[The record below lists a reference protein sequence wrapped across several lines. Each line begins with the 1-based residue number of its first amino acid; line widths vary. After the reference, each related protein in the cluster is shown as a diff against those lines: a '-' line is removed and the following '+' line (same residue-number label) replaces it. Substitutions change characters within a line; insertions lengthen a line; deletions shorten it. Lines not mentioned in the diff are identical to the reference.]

1 MENVKSLI
9 TCHNK
14 KILSK
19 LNHKNDQEDKT
30 CNCRGKDSCPL
41 SGKCLQEN
49 VVYKATITSQNKTK
63 EYIGSTEGQFKTRL
77 YAHIS
82 DIRNENNKGT

>member
-9 TCHNK
+9 SGHNK

-30 CNCRGKDSCPL
+30 CNCRDKDSYPL
-41 SGKCLQEN
+41 SGKCLQGN
-49 VVYKATITSQNKTK
+49 VVYKATITSQIETK
-63 EYIGSTEGQFKTRL
+63 VYIGSTGGQFKKRW

-82 DIRNENNKGT
+82 DIKNENNKAT